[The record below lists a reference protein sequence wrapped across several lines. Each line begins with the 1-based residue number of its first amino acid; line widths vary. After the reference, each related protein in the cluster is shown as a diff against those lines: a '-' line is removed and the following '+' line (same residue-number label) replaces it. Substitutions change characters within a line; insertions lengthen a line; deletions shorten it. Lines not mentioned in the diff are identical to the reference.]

1 MANTLSTVI
10 TLGGESKSN
19 YTSLYPRQYER
30 NHHNRPNCDGNYK
43 SKSIWRRVT
52 KLDWNQCNSYF
63 SQFWRNN
70 SFRYSIRSNNSWG
83 GLSLRNSRQSSGCNN
98 RSSTIRNNRHRQIN
112 YNKRYYGILISLLA
126 IASPAYA
133 EGNETYNTA
142 APESTATGNVTNQAV
157 QFQNNGAPS
166 RQQMGGYNG
175 RGIAC
180 NGPTMTFSPF
190 WLASENNPYDPESY
204 SRGWNYGAQ
213 LNFMVPM
220 DGNITEMCKS
230 LAKRQNEKMRVD
242 YELVRALK
250 CAELM
255 KKGFTLRPGSRV
267 EHMCSDIVPIV
278 SLIKP
283 NETETNG
290 GN

>member
-10 TLGGESKSN
+10 PLGSKSKSN
-19 YTSLYPRQYER
+19 NTSLYTRLNER
-30 NHHNRPNCDGNYK
+30 YHHNSSDSHRDGRTK
-43 SKSIWRRVT
+43 SLWRRIEQ
-52 KLDWNQCNSYF
+52 LDWNQCYRYF
-63 SQFWRNN
+63 GFKWRYN
-70 SFRYSIRSNNSWG
+70 SFRRYIRNNYSWRRLSTRDSN
-83 GLSLRNSRQSSGCNN
+83 QSSRCNN
-98 RSSTIRNNRHRQIN
+98 WFSSLRNNRHRQIN
-112 YNKRYYGILISLLA
+112 NNKRYYGILISLLA
-126 IASPAYA
+126 IASPVYA

-166 RQQMGGYNG
+166 RQRYTNG
-175 RGIAC
+175 VSC

-190 WLASENNPYDPESY
+190 WLASENKPYDPESY

-220 DGNITEMCKS
+220 DYDTVRRCKS
-230 LAKRQNEKMRVD
+230 IAKRVEEKMRVD

-267 EHMCSDIVPIV
+267 EHMCNDIVPIV
-278 SLIKP
+278 SLLK
-283 NETETNG
+283 NQSTETP
-290 GN
+290 